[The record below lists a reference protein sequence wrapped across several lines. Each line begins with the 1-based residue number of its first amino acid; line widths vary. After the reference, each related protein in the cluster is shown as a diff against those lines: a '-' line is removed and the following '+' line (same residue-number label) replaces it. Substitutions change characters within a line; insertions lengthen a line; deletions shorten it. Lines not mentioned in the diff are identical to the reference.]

1 MIHPL
6 VFDINHVRNQ
16 TTNYL
21 VVLAVAVVTAAGM
34 IFGLALS
41 GHGGTDKYVSVAGTA
56 SAVTFIL
63 AMLIR
68 ISHNSAV
75 GLQRINE
82 LPEES
87 RSLVSLTLTA
97 VAVSLVVTGLC
108 ITTTALL
115 VFLR

>member
-6 VFDINHVRNQ
+6 AFNISHVRNQ
-16 TTNYL
+16 TTKHL
-21 VVLAVAVVTAAGM
+21 VALAVVVVAAVGM

-41 GHGGTDKYVSVAGTA
+41 GHGDTDKYISVAGTA

-97 VAVSLVVTGLC
+97 VAVSLLVTGLC
-108 ITTTALL
+108 MTATALL